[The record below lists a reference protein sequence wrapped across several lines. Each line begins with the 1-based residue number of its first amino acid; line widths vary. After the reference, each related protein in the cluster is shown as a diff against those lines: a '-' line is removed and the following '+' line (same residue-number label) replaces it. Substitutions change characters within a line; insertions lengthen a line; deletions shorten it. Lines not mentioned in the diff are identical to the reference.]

1 MIEHGGKI
9 LSLPVREDPEG
20 VDLKPGSA
28 FEAVTRAMVDE
39 LSEDV
44 KEIRGRIDAI
54 FWLIAGAIVVEL
66 VLRALGASG

>member
-1 MIEHGGKI
+1 MIEHGGQI
-9 LSLPVREDPEG
+9 LKLPVREEPTG
-20 VDLKPGSA
+20 VDLNPGSA
-28 FEAVTRAMVDE
+28 YEAVTRAMVDE

-66 VLRALGASG
+66 VLRALGAGR

>member
-9 LSLPVREDPEG
+9 LSLPVREDAG
-20 VDLKPGSA
+20 SVDLNPGSV
-28 FEAVTRAMVDE
+28 FEAVTRTKVDE
-39 LSEDV
+39 LAEEV

-66 VLRALGASG
+66 VLRAIGAGG

>member
-9 LSLPVREDPEG
+9 LNLPIREESAG
-20 VDLKPGSA
+20 VDLNPGSA
-28 FEAVTRAMVDE
+28 YEAVTRTMVDE

-66 VLRALGASG
+66 VLRALGAGR

>member
-9 LSLPVREDPEG
+9 LSLPGREEPVG
-20 VDLKPGSA
+20 IDLNPGSA
-28 FEAVTRAMVDE
+28 YEAVTRTMVEE

-54 FWLIAGAIVVEL
+54 FWLIAGTIVVEL
-66 VLRALGASG
+66 VLRALGVSG

>member
-9 LSLPVREDPEG
+9 LNLPIRDDTQG
-20 VDLKPGSA
+20 IDLNPGTA
-28 FEAVTRAMVDE
+28 YEAVTRTMVEE
-39 LSEDV
+39 LAEDV

-66 VLRALGASG
+66 VMRVLGVRG

>member
-9 LSLPVREDPEG
+9 LSLPIREDTAG
-20 VDLKPGSA
+20 VDLNPGSVY
-28 FEAVTRAMVDE
+28 EAVTRTKVDE
-39 LSEDV
+39 LAEEV

-66 VLRALGASG
+66 VLRAMGAGG

>member
-9 LSLPVREDPEG
+9 LSLPVRDDPGG
-20 VDLKPGSA
+20 VDLNPGSV
-28 FEAVTRAMVDE
+28 FEAVTRTKVDE
-39 LSEDV
+39 LAEEV

-66 VLRALGASG
+66 VLRAIGAGR

>member
-9 LSLPVREDPEG
+9 LSLPVREDARG
-20 VDLKPGSA
+20 VDLNPGSA
-28 FEAVTRAMVDE
+28 YEAVTRAMVDE
-39 LSEDV
+39 LSGDV

-66 VLRALGASG
+66 VLRALGAGG

>member
-9 LSLPVREDPEG
+9 LSLPNRDEPGG
-20 VDLKPGSA
+20 VDLNPGSV
-28 FEAVTRAMVDE
+28 FEAVTRTKVDE
-39 LSEDV
+39 LAEEV

-66 VLRALGASG
+66 VLRAIGAGG

>member
-9 LSLPVREDPEG
+9 LSLPGREAPAG
-20 VDLKPGSA
+20 IDLNPGSA
-28 FEAVTRAMVDE
+28 YEAVTRTKVDE
-39 LSEDV
+39 LAQEV

-66 VLRALGASG
+66 ALRALGAGG